1 MASIFGSLF
10 SGKGKKTP
18 AVPTSDVISH
28 RLVKKAAGEITKQ
41 PGSIQTVTVRSNR
54 IDWERKEDFDY
65 VGSGSVFFD
74 DPTLSHL
81 EQEEMKQIATH
92 LLSELGENGYML
104 EENGSG
110 EKGTF
115 RYHVESY
122 IIRAKA

>member
-18 AVPTSDVISH
+18 VVPTSDVISH
-28 RLVKKAAGEITKQ
+28 RLVKKAAGEIMKQ
-41 PGSIQTVTVRSNR
+41 PGSIQTATVRSNR

-81 EQEEMKQIATH
+81 EQEEMKQIAMH